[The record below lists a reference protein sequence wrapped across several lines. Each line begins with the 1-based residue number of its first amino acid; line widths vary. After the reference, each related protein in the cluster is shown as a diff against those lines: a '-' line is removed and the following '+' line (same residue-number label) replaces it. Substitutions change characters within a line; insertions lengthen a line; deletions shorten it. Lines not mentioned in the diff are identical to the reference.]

1 MRFSF
6 VVAAIALVLS
16 PIAAFAE
23 DAIGV
28 ITRLEGDAT
37 ASKNGLVRSL
47 EPGSEVFL
55 SEVLSTGPETRL
67 ELVLTDD
74 TRIILSDQTIAS
86 VADFAFVPAEDRGN
100 AVISLL
106 RGAFRA
112 ISGRIADMQDK
123 ELVFRTQ
130 AATIGIRGTDFFGG
144 YEGRKLGVALLDEGS
159 ALSVENDHGSVDLA
173 GQFQVTDVEPGMAP
187 EAAHEWPQWRI
198 EKSRERV
205 AFFSRSFPDFD
216 PLQNRYRRPD

>member
-6 VVAAIALVLS
+6 I
-16 PIAAFAE
+16 IAAFALALSPVAALAE
-23 DAIGV
+23 DPVGV
-28 ITRLEGDAT
+28 VTRLEGDAT

-47 EPGSEVFL
+47 DPGSEVFL

-74 TRIILSDQTIAS
+74 TRIILSDRTIAS
-86 VADFAFVPAEDRGN
+86 VADFSFIPAESRGN

-144 YEGRKLGVALLDEGS
+144 YEGRKLGVALLDKDS
-159 ALSVENDHGSVDLA
+159 ALTVEN
-173 GQFQVTDVEPGMAP
+173 
-187 EAAHEWPQWRI
+187 
-198 EKSRERV
+198 
-205 AFFSRSFPDFD
+205 
-216 PLQNRYRRPD
+216 

>member
-47 EPGSEVFL
+47 DPGSEVFL

-144 YEGRKLGVALLDEGS
+144 YEGRKLGVALLDEDS
-159 ALSVENDHGSVDLA
+159 ALSVENDHGSDLA
-173 GQFQVTDVEPGMAP
+173 GQFQGTDVEPGMAP